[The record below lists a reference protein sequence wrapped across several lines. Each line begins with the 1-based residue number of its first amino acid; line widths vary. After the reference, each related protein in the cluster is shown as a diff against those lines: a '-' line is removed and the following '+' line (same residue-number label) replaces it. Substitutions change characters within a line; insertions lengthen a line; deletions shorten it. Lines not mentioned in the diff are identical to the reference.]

1 MDAQKYMERHIAAN
15 IEERLFRRKLIV
27 LYGPRQVGKTTLCQ
41 ALLERLESRGGYY
54 NCDHLDVRTAL
65 LSQNP
70 VTMKQ
75 FFDFN
80 DKIIV
85 LDEAQLVPDIG
96 RSLKI
101 LADSFSERQ
110 FIATGSS
117 SFDLANK
124 INEPLTGRK
133 YEFFLFPLS
142 MGEVYGQKTRLR
154 EEALAVDMVYGLYPE
169 IVNCPQAVD
178 KQREL
183 KNIASSYLYKDVLAF
198 ERLKSPEV
206 LDRLLRALAYQIGS
220 EVSYNE
226 LAGSVGVDSKTIA
239 RYIQLL
245 EQSFI
250 VYRLTPFVK
259 NRRDEIKKLR
269 KIYFYDIGIRNAI
282 INNFNPL
289 ENRND
294 IGQIWENFIITERR
308 KVLALRGE
316 DNNTFYWR
324 LHNKQELDWI
334 ELAGGELRPF
344 EFKWQRDK
352 SKATFFQE
360 SYPEARAT
368 IVVNR
373 HNYWEFLMD

>member
-1 MDAQKYMERHIAAN
+1 MDTQKYWERQVAENIA
-15 IEERLFRRKLIV
+15 ERLFKRKLIV
-27 LYGPRQVGKTTLCQ
+27 LYGPRQVGKTTLCR
-41 ALLERLESRGGYY
+41 ALLDKFESGDGYY
-54 NCDHLDVRTAL
+54 SCDHLDVRTAL

-75 FFDFN
+75 FFDFSN
-80 DKIIV
+80 KIIV

-101 LADSFSERQ
+101 LADSFPEQQ

-117 SFDLANK
+117 SFELANK
-124 INEPLTGRK
+124 ISEPLTGRK

-142 MGEVYGQKTRLR
+142 LGEVYGQKTRLR
-154 EEALAVDMVYGLYPE
+154 EEALAVNMIYGLYPE
-169 IVNCPQAVD
+169 IVSCGEAVD

-198 ERLKSPEV
+198 ERLKSPEA

-226 LAGSVGVDSKTIA
+226 LAVSVGVDGKTIA

-245 EQSFI
+245 EQGFI

-308 KVLALRGE
+308 KALAIRGE
-316 DNNTFYWR
+316 DNNIFYWR

-334 ELAGGELRPF
+334 ELTGGELRPF
-344 EFKWQRDK
+344 EFKWQ
-352 SKATFFQE
+352 KAKQSNFFPRELPGSPRNHCCQ
-360 SYPEARAT
+360 SP
-368 IVVNR
+368 
-373 HNYWEFLMD
+373 